1 MTQSTTFKTEWD
13 KLFIGGKWVEPS
25 TSEVIEVHSPA
36 TGELVGKVP
45 LAAPADV
52 DAACAA
58 ARKAFDDGPWPHDVA
73 GGAGRRAGRRAS
85 SSWKSAPTS

>member
-1 MTQSTTFKTEWD
+1 MTQSTAFRTEWD

-45 LAAPADV
+45 AAAPGDV

-58 ARKAFDDGPWPHDVA
+58 ARKAFDEGPWPTM
-73 GGAGRRAGRRAS
+73 S
-85 SSWKSAPTS
+85 PQ